1 MRTRMQYYYFVKR
14 VHGKKLKLAIYLSIL
29 TLLSQYSYAD
39 LGDGPRAYLPPPID
53 TNVFILNAI
62 QVSGNS
68 MLDSGVVLPDL
79 DLDIDLL
86 VAQYTRTMEIAD
98 RYVAFTV
105 VQPQGRLSSKIA
117 FSNAPN
123 FKRETKSK
131 GLGDTQLLISAGL
144 YGLPPLTLATYR
156 DYDPKLAVGGLA
168 RITLPTGEYDEDKS
182 ANLGTNRYSL
192 QLGSPITFGFGE
204 NLLDPRLTTLDLL
217 PSITI
222 YSDND
227 DPFRANKKSQKPL
240 FKFESHVT
248 HNFNPAF
255 WASIDSVYSYG
266 GATKTDGQSDDNRQ
280 RSFNMGA
287 TLGFQFSAEFGLKLT
302 YGKTI
307 DHNDDGWDG
316 DFARLVLTYN
326 QL

>member
-1 MRTRMQYYYFVKR
+1 MQYCSFF
-14 VHGKKLKLAIYLSIL
+14 KKIRNKKPMPILCLSLLA
-29 TLLSQYSYAD
+29 LLSHYSHAD
-39 LGDGPRAYLPPPID
+39 LGDGPRAYLPPPIN
-53 TNVFILNAI
+53 TNVFILYGM

-68 MLDSGVVLPDL
+68 MFDSGIVIPNL

-98 RYVAFTV
+98 RYVAFTA
-105 VQPQGRLSSKIA
+105 VQPQGRLSSKITLP
-117 FSNAPN
+117 NAPN
-123 FKRETKSK
+123 FKSETESE

-156 DYDPKLAVGGLA
+156 DYKPELVVGGLV
-168 RITLPTGEYDEDKS
+168 RIVLPTGEYDEDKS
-182 ANLGTNRYSL
+182 ANLGANRYSL
-192 QLGSPITFGFGE
+192 QLGSPITFAFGE
-204 NLLDPRLTTLDLL
+204 SFVDPRLTTLDLL
-217 PSITI
+217 PTITL

-227 DPFRANKKSQKPL
+227 DPFNADKTSQKPL

-280 RSFNMGA
+280 GSFNMGA

-302 YGKTI
+302 HGKTI